1 MRTPTLARIGMGI
14 FLCGAALSVWS
25 GHWLRTHRA
34 LLVEKPIDLAK
45 GRVSTG
51 VFTVTIPGDYV
62 ARVKFDDIYRS
73 NCARY
78 QVLRENWTLYTNGD
92 VTGRVNPG
100 LDNTYE
106 LFSYSFKSDEGPHNL
121 DLELLSDARCLN
133 PDNPRLV
140 VEGDR
145 DIYESEANFRN
156 LFGLGILLIA
166 CAAVF
171 AIQACSVSMSRNPVP
186 SLTPFL
192 PPHLSP
198 RSFLSSRLTGEAR
211 GWRYA
216 TFHRREFPA
225 RDVLT
230 VLPTIGSVVSMTWFV
245 ILAPILALHFD
256 TRPPTGLPASLV
268 RLDAWRV
275 ESDVSFDPVVVM
287 VDGKNQ
293 LLLNSKP
300 ISAAELPNAITRL
313 LGPRP
318 HWYVYVEGDERVEVA
333 AVMAAIDVIRGVG
346 AEAVLVT
353 PRTLEDSR
361 RKARSQ
367 R

>member
-1 MRTPTLARIGMGI
+1 MGI
-14 FLCGAALSVWS
+14 FLCGAALSAGS

-78 QVLRENWTLYTNGD
+78 QVLRENWTLYTNGN
-92 VTGRVNPG
+92 VTERFNPA

-106 LFSYSFKSDEGPHNL
+106 LFSYSFKSDDGPHNL

-140 VEGDR
+140 VEGDW
-145 DIYESEANFRN
+145 DIYESVANFRN

-166 CAAVF
+166 CTAVF
-171 AIQACSVSMSRNPVP
+171 AIQACSVSMSRNPAP

-192 PPHLSP
+192 PPHLSA

-211 GWRYA
+211 SWRYA

-225 RDVLT
+225 LDILT
-230 VLPTIGSVVSMTWFV
+230 ALPTIGSVVGITWLV
-245 ILAPILALHFD
+245 ILVPIFILVRG
-256 TRPPTGLPASLV
+256 RPPSTGLPVSLV
-268 RLDAWRV
+268 RLYAWRV

-293 LLLNSKP
+293 LLLNSKQ
-300 ISAAELPNAITRL
+300 ISAAELPNALTRL

-318 HWYVYVEGDERVEVA
+318 HWYVYVEGDKGAEVA
-333 AVMAAIDVIRGVG
+333 ALMTAIDVIRGVG

-353 PRTLEDSR
+353 PKTLEDSS
-361 RKARSQ
+361 RKAKSPR
-367 R
+367 